1 MAGESARE
9 VARRQR
15 ERAERLA
22 RSAEAWERGADG
34 EAATARALEAL
45 PSTEWT
51 VFHDVRW
58 PGRQRANI
66 DHVAVGP
73 GGVFV
78 IDAKN
83 WSGSIRLHEN
93 VLRQNGRQRE
103 SAVAG
108 AAEAGLAIAG
118 MGTAAGATAVTPVLC
133 FVRDEP
139 ITGWARDVMV
149 CSTANIVT
157 MLTTRP
163 AVLDA
168 ETIRMTAT
176 HLNLEFRA
184 AAQRA
189 TPYPTRHIAGR
200 TSQPSQPRRRK
211 RATSTPSSALR
222 PLIGLSLM
230 ALIAIAASQNPDLLT
245 SAAERFADWFV
256 SLFLPEAP

>member
-9 VARRQR
+9 MARRQR

-34 EAATARALEAL
+34 EAATARALDAL
-45 PSTEWT
+45 PSSEWT

-83 WSGSIRLHEN
+83 WSGSVRVDDN

-103 SAVAG
+103 TAVVG
-108 AAEAGLAIAG
+108 AAEAGLAIAS
-118 MGTAAGATAVTPVLC
+118 MGTAARQCAVTPVLC

-157 MLTTRP
+157 MLSTRP
-163 AVLDA
+163 VVLDA
-168 ETIRMTAT
+168 EAIRMTTT
-176 HLNLEFRA
+176 HLDLGFRA
-184 AAQRA
+184 AAQRV
-189 TPYPTRHIAGR
+189 TPYLERRFVPR
-200 TSQPSQPRRRK
+200 TSRQSQPRRRK
-211 RATSTPSSALR
+211 RSSSKPSSMMG
-222 PLIGLSLM
+222 PLIGLGLM
-230 ALIAIAASQNPDLLT
+230 AMLAIVASQDPVLLT
-245 SAAERFADWFV
+245 AAAERFANWFV
-256 SLFLPEAP
+256 SLFLPTAS